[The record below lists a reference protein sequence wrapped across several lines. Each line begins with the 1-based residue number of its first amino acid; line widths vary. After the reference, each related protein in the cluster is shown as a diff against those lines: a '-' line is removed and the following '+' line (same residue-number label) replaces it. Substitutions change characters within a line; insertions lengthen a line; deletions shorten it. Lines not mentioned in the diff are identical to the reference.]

1 VSAEPAPFEILE
13 HTADVGV
20 LARGRTLAEA
30 FAHAA
35 EGMFSIMV
43 DLEGVREVEQRS
55 IAVAGHDWP
64 GLLVAWLSELLY
76 YSDVDGLLFKR
87 FEVEDMRPY
96 TLRAVARR
104 ADRPPAPRAGRGRE
118 GDHPPHAR
126 GRGRARGLSR
136 AGAAGYLSR
145 T

>member
-35 EGMFSIMV
+35 EGMFSIRV
-43 DLEGVREVEQRS
+43 DLDGVREVERRS

-64 GLLVAWLSELLY
+64 SLLVAWLSELLY

-87 FEVEDMRPY
+87 FEVEDLRPY
-96 TLRAVARR
+96 ALRAVAYGEQI
-104 ADRPPAPRAGRGRE
+104 DRQRHELGAGVKAITRHMLEVEE
-118 GDHPPHAR
+118 GPDGWR
-126 GRGRARGLSR
+126 VQVL
-136 AGAAGYLSR
+136 LDI
-145 T
+145 

>member
-1 VSAEPAPFEILE
+1 LSAEPPPFEILE

-20 LARGRTLAEA
+20 LARGRTLADA

-43 DLEGVREVEQRS
+43 NLDGLLETEQRS
-55 IAVAGHDWP
+55 IAVAARDWP

-87 FEVEDMRPY
+87 FEMQDFRAY
-96 TLRAVARR
+96 ALRAVAFGEPV
-104 ADRPPAPRAGRGRE
+104 DRQRHELGPGVKAITRHIMEIDE
-118 GDHPPHAR
+118 GPEGWRVQVLLDI
-126 GRGRARGLSR
+126 
-136 AGAAGYLSR
+136 
-145 T
+145 

>member
-1 VSAEPAPFEILE
+1 MSAEPTPFEILE

-20 LARGRTLAEA
+20 LTRGRTLAEA

-43 DLEGVREVEQRS
+43 DLDGVREVEQRS
-55 IAVAGHDWP
+55 ISVAGRDWP

-87 FEVEDMRPY
+87 FEVEDLRPY
-96 TLRAVARR
+96 TLRAVAHGEQI
-104 ADRPPAPRAGRGRE
+104 DRQRHELGAGVKAITRHMLEVEE
-118 GDHPPHAR
+118 GPEGWRVQVLLDI
-126 GRGRARGLSR
+126 
-136 AGAAGYLSR
+136 
-145 T
+145 

>member
-1 VSAEPAPFEILE
+1 LSAEPPPFEILE

-20 LARGRTLAEA
+20 LARGRTLADA

-43 DLEGVREVEQRS
+43 NLDGLLETEQRS
-55 IAVAGHDWP
+55 IAVAARDWP

-87 FEVEDMRPY
+87 FEMQDFRPY
-96 TLRAVARR
+96 ALRAVAFGEPV
-104 ADRPPAPRAGRGRE
+104 DRQRHELGPGVKAITRHILEIDE
-118 GDHPPHAR
+118 GPEGWRVQVLLDI
-126 GRGRARGLSR
+126 
-136 AGAAGYLSR
+136 
-145 T
+145 

>member
-1 VSAEPAPFEILE
+1 MSAEPAPFDILE

-43 DLEGVREVEQRS
+43 DLDGVREVEERS

-64 GLLVAWLSELLY
+64 SLLVAWLSELLY

-87 FEVEDMRPY
+87 FEMQDFRPY
-96 TLRAVARR
+96 ALRAVACGEPV
-104 ADRPPAPRAGRGRE
+104 DRQRHELGPGVKAITRHMLEVEE
-118 GDHPPHAR
+118 GPEDCR
-126 GRGRARGLSR
+126 VQVL
-136 AGAAGYLSR
+136 LDI
-145 T
+145 